1 MKAKLSKIL
10 SVLQSHNSS
19 PLTIL
24 LFVSLVIYFVFICY
38 LNLSLNTGFYCTDMY
53 SDILYSVKAWEDK
66 SLFPEGWVFGNQFY
80 IIATPALASL
90 VYGIVGNPAL
100 AMAIATILMTLG
112 IFLTYSWMIRPVFKK
127 TEEHLLGL
135 VCLVALIAYCG
146 DAIYKLNGWQLFF
159 TLCSYYACYLITA
172 FLSFGCFL
180 RRNEKPTA
188 CRIIIFG
195 VALLMSFATGMQS
208 LRQTAVMLVPM
219 VAVEC
224 IEQAVYFYRNRKIQ
238 WQAVIVTGSFLAANF
253 LGIVE
258 IKLLNVPHNEII
270 STTEL
275 LSKNEIPQA
284 VNDSV
289 SHLMKL
295 LTKQEHYG
303 ILLLMAVIITVL
315 SAFQIKYRKT
325 PPSAGWG
332 TLISLF
338 AFSIAGVFAIDM
350 FTKLSVRNIY
360 YFMLYVLISLLVV
373 YAYHHWRLG
382 KVVTVLLVAML
393 MVSSLNNAVL
403 PATQEARDR
412 YSNLSYEISDLL
424 IEKGYTTI
432 YSGWN
437 QCEDVAIASNGA
449 ITAGFWDRPNEDVF
463 QPVTYLCDPSIYNV
477 DSNECVYYLYSGN
490 KDIALKK
497 AAEAGATMT
506 LVAEYPD
513 EGIWLYEASK
523 NLMAIN

>member
-1 MKAKLSKIL
+1 MKSKLSKVL
-10 SVLQSHNSS
+10 SIFQSHNS
-19 PLTIL
+19 LMTIL
-24 LFVSLVIYFVFICY
+24 FLGCLLVYFIFICY

-53 SDILYSVKAWEDK
+53 SDILYSVKAWEAK

-100 AMAIATILMTLG
+100 SMAIATILMTLG
-112 IFLTYSWMIRPVFKK
+112 IFLSYSWMTRPVFKK
-127 TEEHLLGL
+127 SHERLLGL
-135 VCLVALIAYCG
+135 VCLVTLVAFCG

-172 FLSFGCFL
+172 FLGFGCFL
-180 RRNEKPTA
+180 RRNEKLTVF
-188 CRIIIFG
+188 RIIIL
-195 VALLMSFATGMQS
+195 VIALLMSFATGMQS

-224 IEQAVYFYRNRKIQ
+224 FEQAVYFYRNRKIQ
-238 WQAVIVTGSFLAANF
+238 WQGVIITGSFLVANF
-253 LGIVE
+253 MGIVA
-258 IKLLNVPHNEII
+258 IKLLDIPHNEII
-270 STTEL
+270 STTAL
-275 LSKNEIPQA
+275 LSKNEIPKA
-284 VNDSV
+284 VNDSI
-289 SHLMKL
+289 SHLVKL
-295 LTKQEHYG
+295 LTKSENYG
-303 ILLLMAVIITVL
+303 IVLLIAVIITVI

-325 PPSAGWG
+325 APSKGWG

-338 AFSIAGVFAIDM
+338 AFSIAGVFVIDM

-382 KVVTVLLVAML
+382 KIVTVLLVAVL

-403 PATQEARDR
+403 PAVNEARDR
-412 YSNLSYEISDLL
+412 HSNLSYEISDLL

-437 QCEDVAIASNGA
+437 QCEDVAIASDGA
-449 ITAGFWDRPNEDVF
+449 ITAGFWNHPDNDVF
-463 QPVTYLCDPSIYNV
+463 QPVTYLCDSSIYNV
-477 DSNECVYYLYSGN
+477 DSSECVYYLYSGN
-490 KDIALKK
+490 KDIALQK

-506 LVAEYPD
+506 LIAEYPD
-513 EGIWLYEASK
+513 DGIWLYESSK
-523 NLMAIN
+523 NLMVIK